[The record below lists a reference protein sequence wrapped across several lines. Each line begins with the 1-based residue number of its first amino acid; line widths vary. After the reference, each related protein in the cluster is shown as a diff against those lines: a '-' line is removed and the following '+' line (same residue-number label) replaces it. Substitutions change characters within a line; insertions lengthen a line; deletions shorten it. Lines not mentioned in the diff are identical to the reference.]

1 MLSQFYSLIF
11 LITLFF
17 EFHLP
22 TLCLKLELFQFSDEL
37 QPRISF
43 FQHPINLKLE
53 NAMREL
59 HRINTDR
66 DTISVNKKRRALKLN
81 GFNTAKRRHILV
93 LDAGTSINGSR
104 CIISADQAVHFCGFA
119 EEVNEPPIL
128 PHLNGIC
135 QKSLKSERNI
145 CYPRYEELDSSCTDA
160 ATSNE
165 RSGLVAPPV
174 IPNAFVQVMA
184 FVPPDNLKR
193 LIRQYYRNHGKPYPR
208 NETELYSPRSF
219 LFVKYGCDPGYELQD
234 EADTMFCRDRV
245 WVQTPP
251 ICKGKGLCELDNG
264 GCSHS
269 CISFEQNRTL
279 ECRCPRGLVLDA
291 NGKTCIKPVPK
302 SLCRKLAGCV
312 CSPVDEKQL
321 SCSCPNA
328 EKMSA
333 CAWTAEITNY
343 KVEPGGNLNIT
354 CSAVAFPFPEIVWE
368 REQEDTTRGRAD
380 VHLTTTGTNIRSEQL
395 LIIKQIYKNTNFT
408 CHAHNEIGETSRLV
422 RVVVTG
428 PGSAPVLRQLTAG
441 RTRIEVHWEKPHVI
455 NRPLTAYAL
464 YFTTDPMLP
473 IKSWSQVNVS
483 APAISHVIH
492 GLNSDTLYTIRV
504 RAHDS
509 MGPGKLSNPV
519 SVRTLPPAIRP
530 FVFIPEGTE
539 IRVPPRIP
547 FTINCNLSRGE
558 PIPDMY
564 WESRSRNIS
573 IAQQGRH
580 IALQHSGLY
589 EIFVLV
595 TGPSQPERIRY
606 HTDGDK
612 IFLQWE
618 EPRITNGPI
627 VDYEVFY
634 IPIVDADK
642 PDQEWTVQRSG
653 GPSERT
659 LTLRPLREQTEYMV
673 KVRALNRNGPGLFS
687 LPFTSKTWLA
697 PRLPTVHTVP
707 SDHVEKRPSQEGF
720 DVLCEAEGVPKP
732 KILWWWENRPIEDGS
747 GGFRIVDIASLDE
760 QAINE
765 RGLSEAQVKMIILGP
780 GSPPDRISVRPVL
793 DGFSVH
799 WEPPLIPNG
808 DVLGYSIYWSS
819 NPDADLAEWSQK
831 NFDSDARDATITDQQ
846 EQTPYVIRLQAFGSD
861 GPGLISPSYEVVTG
875 LKHIPL
881 NVSIRILSP
890 SVRPEEKEGGTLVDP
905 DQPIS
910 FECVTDGRP
919 QPVVSWSWIPFGN
932 TSIGSSHLT
941 LKPDPSTF
949 HRFISAPAEAR
960 TLTSRTLICEAR
972 NDQGQVRD
980 GHIFRVLR
988 PGGPPVELGSLVSF
1002 FRITILEEFVII

>member
-1 MLSQFYSLIF
+1 
-11 LITLFF
+11 
-17 EFHLP
+17 
-22 TLCLKLELFQFSDEL
+22 
-37 QPRISF
+37 
-43 FQHPINLKLE
+43 
-53 NAMREL
+53 MREL

-66 DTISVNKKRRALKLN
+66 DAISVNKKRRALKLN

-208 NETELYSPRSF
+208 NETEIYSARSF

-251 ICKGKGLCELDNG
+251 ICKGKGLCEVDNG

-269 CISFEQNRTL
+269 CLQIFTHLTHEFLGISFEQNRTL
-279 ECRCPRGLVLDA
+279 ECRCPKGLVLDA

-302 SLCRKLAGCV
+302 SLCRKLSGCV

-328 EKMSA
+328 EK
-333 CAWTAEITNY
+333 CLLVHGRPKVY
-343 KVEPGGNLNIT
+343 LDPPPDYQVEPGGNLNIT

-580 IALQHSGLY
+580 IALQHTGLY
-589 EIFVLV
+589 ENSEFFCVAENEA
-595 TGPSQPERIRY
+595 GR
-606 HTDGDK
+606 
-612 IFLQWE
+612 
-618 EPRITNGPI
+618 
-627 VDYEVFY
+627 
-634 IPIVDADK
+634 
-642 PDQEWTVQRSG
+642 TVQ
-653 GPSERT
+653 
-659 LTLRPLREQTEYMV
+659 
-673 KVRALNRNGPGLFS
+673 KV
-687 LPFTSKTWLA
+687 
-697 PRLPTVHTVP
+697 
-707 SDHVEKRPSQEGF
+707 
-720 DVLCEAEGVPKP
+720 
-732 KILWWWENRPIEDGS
+732 
-747 GGFRIVDIASLDE
+747 
-760 QAINE
+760 
-765 RGLSEAQVKMIILGP
+765 
-780 GSPPDRISVRPVL
+780 
-793 DGFSVH
+793 
-799 WEPPLIPNG
+799 
-808 DVLGYSIYWSS
+808 
-819 NPDADLAEWSQK
+819 
-831 NFDSDARDATITDQQ
+831 
-846 EQTPYVIRLQAFGSD
+846 
-861 GPGLISPSYEVVTG
+861 
-875 LKHIPL
+875 
-881 NVSIRILSP
+881 
-890 SVRPEEKEGGTLVDP
+890 
-905 DQPIS
+905 
-910 FECVTDGRP
+910 FE
-919 QPVVSWSWIPFGN
+919 F
-932 TSIGSSHLT
+932 
-941 LKPDPSTF
+941 
-949 HRFISAPAEAR
+949 
-960 TLTSRTLICEAR
+960 
-972 NDQGQVRD
+972 
-980 GHIFRVLR
+980 
-988 PGGPPVELGSLVSF
+988 
-1002 FRITILEEFVII
+1002 